1 MSYVVKEIYYGEK
14 KQKEWEKYTFQ
25 HLEFLLKRVV
35 GSCLRL
41 HLVYGD
47 LDLPQQLVHL
57 GFVGFDVQQL

>member
-1 MSYVVKEIYYGEK
+1 MLFRRFILGNNEK
-14 KQKEWEKYTFQ
+14 NRKTYTFQ

-41 HLVYGD
+41 HLVYGY
-47 LDLPQQLVHL
+47 LDLAQQLVHL